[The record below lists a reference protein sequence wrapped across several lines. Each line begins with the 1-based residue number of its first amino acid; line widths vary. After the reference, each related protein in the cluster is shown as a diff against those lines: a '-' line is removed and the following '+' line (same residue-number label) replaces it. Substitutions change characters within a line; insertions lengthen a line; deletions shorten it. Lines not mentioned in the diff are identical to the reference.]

1 LGAVGIVTD
10 LAVIA
15 GTVLVAL
22 IILTTIKGGT

>member
-1 LGAVGIVTD
+1 VTD
-10 LAVIA
+10 LAVVA

>member
-1 LGAVGIVTD
+1 VTD